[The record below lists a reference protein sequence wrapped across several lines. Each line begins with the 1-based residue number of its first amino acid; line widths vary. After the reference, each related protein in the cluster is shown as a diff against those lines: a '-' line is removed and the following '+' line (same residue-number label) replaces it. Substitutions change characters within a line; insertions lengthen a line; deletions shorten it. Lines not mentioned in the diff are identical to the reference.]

1 MVDKAEDRLQ
11 IVCKPLKSDEAKQQN
26 LYVSTIEAEIIAI
39 LYSEKAYS
47 ALIFECGALHLVSFA
62 GSKLSFGGNK
72 PLVAGGKLS
81 FAGAKQ

>member
-39 LYSEKAYS
+39 LFSEKAYS
-47 ALIFECGALHLVSFA
+47 ALIFECGALYIVSFA
-62 GSKLSFGGNK
+62 GSKLSFGRSK
-72 PLVAGGKLS
+72 PSFARGKPS
-81 FAGAKQ
+81 FAGTKR